1 LEIDLESEKERK
13 KIEKTKQLLF
23 CWNECE
29 RPRKVTFMKR
39 IPKPKKKKKKVQ

>member
-1 LEIDLESEKERK
+1 LEIDLESEKER

-39 IPKPKKKKKKVQ
+39 IPKPKKKKVQ